1 MLIRTASTIMLEKKM
16 KLHRIR
22 KHEIRDPLHGAI
34 PISTQER
41 MILDHPFVQR
51 LRGIRQLGFAHHP
64 FPSATHTRFSHSVG
78 VMHVAGMIFDSLF
91 KDHFSNKK
99 LERFKTLVR
108 MAALLHD
115 VGHGPYS
122 HAVEHVM
129 PTKGELYGTQSTV
142 QATHEDYTVAIL
154 TCSSL
159 SDLLQEQF
167 GFSGKHVATL
177 IDPSVHVED
186 RFFEL
191 DGLYLRPVLS
201 QIISSNL
208 DADRLDYLRRD
219 SYFTGVRYGEV
230 DVSWLINQMGIYVT
244 DEGTALMG
252 LDRSA
257 LYALENFLL
266 ARLHMFLMV
275 YFHRKSVGF
284 ELMLQHYMKEKSCS
298 YRIPSDLNEYLRVD
312 DAHLWSHLH
321 SSDHPFARMLVERRP
336 YKTAFERHGPPEES
350 DLIIR
355 KRILQESEIPVIE
368 SSCIGTAFTPPHPGK
383 PPIYL
388 LDSSLEGYRAQP
400 LYEAQ
405 LRLSSP
411 REAISRLYVPR
422 AELKRARQLMNDL
435 AERHEQTSLLR

>member
-1 MLIRTASTIMLEKKM
+1 M
-16 KLHRIR
+16 KLHPIR

-34 PISTQER
+34 PISSQER
-41 MILDHPFVQR
+41 VILDHPFVQR

-78 VMHVAGMIFDSLF
+78 VMHVAGLIFDSIF
-91 KDHFSNKK
+91 AHRFSKGKLKK
-99 LERFKTLVR
+99 FRSLVR

-129 PTKGELYGTQSTV
+129 PTKGALEGGVQTE

-154 TCSSL
+154 TRSSL
-159 SDLLQEQF
+159 SELLQAHMDF
-167 GFSGKHVATL
+167 GGVHVAAL
-177 IDPSVHVED
+177 IEPDLCVDDE
-186 RFFEL
+186 FFQL
-191 DGLYLRPVLS
+191 DGLNLRPVLS
-201 QIISSNL
+201 QIIASNL

-230 DVSWLINQMGIYVT
+230 DVSWLINQMGFFVS
-244 DEGTALMG
+244 DDDDVLMG

-284 ELMLQHYMKEKSCS
+284 ELMLQHYMKQDGCS
-298 YRIPSDLNEYLRVD
+298 YRIPANLDEYIKVD
-312 DAHLWSHLH
+312 DAHLWSHL
-321 SSDHPFARMLVERRP
+321 SSSAHPFAQMLVARRP

-355 KRILQESEIPVIE
+355 KRILEEASIDVID
-368 SSCIGTAFTPPHPGK
+368 SRCIGTAFTAPHPGK

-388 LDSSLEGYRAQP
+388 LSSSLEGYRAQP
-400 LYEAQ
+400 LYEAE

-411 REAISRLYVPR
+411 QEAISRLYVPR
-422 AELKRARQLMNDL
+422 EDLSRARDLMSGL
-435 AERHEQTSLLR
+435 SGRHEQASLL